1 MQKRKSKE
9 NPDDGTQDGK
19 QCIQHTRGGFG
30 GFAGPIPDIT
40 SEKEEESGYDA
51 ARQQKIL
58 GNPEEI
64 DLRKPDQRPMAEK
77 GRQHDIRRSEK
88 ASINA
93 TVKTATEQGI
103 TGEVIIGKVRPRAS
117 EKSG

>member
-1 MQKRKSKE
+1 MHSAHAGRVWWIRR
-9 NPDDGTQDGK
+9 PDSGYNVG
-19 QCIQHTRGGFG
+19 
-30 GFAGPIPDIT
+30 
-40 SEKEEESGYDA
+40 KEEESGYDA

-77 GRQHDIRRSEK
+77 GRQHDIRPLGE

>member
-64 DLRKPDQRPMAEK
+64 DLSLI
-77 GRQHDIRRSEK
+77 HI
-88 ASINA
+88 
-93 TVKTATEQGI
+93 
-103 TGEVIIGKVRPRAS
+103 
-117 EKSG
+117 

>member
-1 MQKRKSKE
+1 MQKRKSEE

-40 SEKEEESGYDA
+40 PEKEEESGYDA

-58 GNPEEI
+58 GNPEKMTFESPI
-64 DLRKPDQRPMAEK
+64 NAQWQRNVANT
-77 GRQHDIRRSEK
+77 IFARSEK